1 MKQDPKKER
10 QENVSGSSN
19 KIYTEEVKITGERY
33 TSKDF
38 MEKELSKLW
47 SKVWN
52 IGGWSRELE
61 NQGDFIT
68 HHIGRESILMVKEK
82 NNTVKAYHNVCP
94 HRGNRLVHVDSG
106 HVKEFTCTYHGW
118 KFNYSGD
125 LIYAQDEED
134 FPQGNPCGKVKL
146 SEIPCEEYAGFIWY
160 NMDKNCFPLKGFLG
174 EVTKY
179 IDMFDNDGLKR
190 VYHKVCEVPFNWK
203 ALRDNFCESYH
214 LPSTHPQINDYYDD
228 DYKNTDFE
236 LYETGHNLMK
246 MKGSLP
252 SLRNSKLFEINE
264 KLEAELI
271 YWNLNPKD
279 FEGKAHLV
287 RESLQSQK
295 KRIGKD
301 KGFNHYEK
309 IPSAWLTDAF
319 HFNIFPGTS
328 ITYTSNV
335 VSLQRTEPH
344 PTDPNKCIYDHWGL
358 ALKPNDSDLVPS
370 PEDMVP
376 WEEVEKKIVIF
387 GEETLS
393 DVADQDLER
402 ASAQQLGF
410 HSSGFQGAYLSG
422 QENRVQQFHNFI
434 DRYIYER

>member
-1 MKQDPKKER
+1 
-10 QENVSGSSN
+10 
-19 KIYTEEVKITGERY
+19 
-33 TSKDF
+33 

-52 IGGWSRELE
+52 IGGWGRELE

-82 NNTVKAYHNVCP
+82 NNKVKAYHNVCP

-179 IDMFDNDGLKR
+179 IDLFDNKGLKR

-214 LPSTHPQINDYYDD
+214 LP
-228 DYKNTDFE
+228 
-236 LYETGHNLMK
+236 
-246 MKGSLP
+246 
-252 SLRNSKLFEINE
+252 
-264 KLEAELI
+264 
-271 YWNLNPKD
+271 
-279 FEGKAHLV
+279 
-287 RESLQSQK
+287 
-295 KRIGKD
+295 
-301 KGFNHYEK
+301 
-309 IPSAWLTDAF
+309 
-319 HFNIFPGTS
+319 
-328 ITYTSNV
+328 
-335 VSLQRTEPH
+335 
-344 PTDPNKCIYDHWGL
+344 
-358 ALKPNDSDLVPS
+358 
-370 PEDMVP
+370 
-376 WEEVEKKIVIF
+376 
-387 GEETLS
+387 
-393 DVADQDLER
+393 
-402 ASAQQLGF
+402 
-410 HSSGFQGAYLSG
+410 
-422 QENRVQQFHNFI
+422 
-434 DRYIYER
+434 